1 MLILAK
7 LAANLKGFLVLGVVL
22 AGVTSLTW
30 IVHTITSGA
39 AAKVESR
46 YIAAS
51 LAENVKVN
59 AQQKEYYKSLLTK
72 TGQVKDNLKVL
83 EEEARSHKDKIVE
96 LEAQLEEGVRICP
109 LNCIV
114 PELLSD

>member
-1 MLILAK
+1 MYIL
-7 LAANLKGFLVLGVVL
+7 ANLKCFLILGLILV
-22 AGVTSLTW
+22 GVTSLTW
-30 IVHTITSGA
+30 VVYTVTSGA
-39 AAKVESR
+39 AAKVESK

-59 AQQKEYYKSLLTK
+59 AQQKERYKSLLTR
-72 TGQVKDNLKVL
+72 TSQARDDLKVR
-83 EEEARSHKDKIVE
+83 EKEARVHKDKIVE
-96 LEAQLEEGVRICP
+96 LETQLEEGAGICP